1 MFNLTR
7 GEELTAVLLIA
18 LVGAATAVVC
28 LVRGD
33 RGKTVEIPLNTSY
46 EFSVEKRDGTAGAGI
61 AVHIA
66 GEVYRKGVLELPAG
80 SRAWDAVV
88 LAGPTPNAEMDGLN
102 LAAPL
107 VDGERIVVPAK
118 GVRRPASS
126 SSAGT
131 FAVKINVNTAS
142 QKELESLPGIGPV
155 FAKRIVEL
163 RPYGTVDDLIK
174 VRGIGPSTLEQIRQ
188 RVCVK

>member
-1 MFNLTR
+1 MFSLTR

-18 LVGAATAVVC
+18 LVGAATALVC

-33 RGKTVEIPLNTSY
+33 KGKSIEIPLNSSH
-46 EFSVEKRDGTAGAGI
+46 EFSVKRRGGTAGGKI
-61 AVHIA
+61 AVHIS

-80 SRAWDAVV
+80 SRSWDAVV
-88 LAGPTPNAEMDGLN
+88 LAGPTPNAEIDGLN

-107 VDGERIVVPAK
+107 VDGERIVVPSK
-118 GVRRPASS
+118 GVSRPASS
-126 SSAGT
+126 SSAGI

-174 VRGIGPSTLEQIRQ
+174 VRGIGPSTLEQIRDH
-188 RVCVK
+188 VCVK

>member
-18 LVGAATAVVC
+18 LLGAATSVVC

-33 RGKTVEIPLNTSY
+33 KGKTVEIPLNSDH
-46 EFSVEKRDGTAGAGI
+46 EFSVEKRGGAAGLNI
-61 AVHIA
+61 AVHIS
-66 GEVYRKGVLELPAG
+66 GEVYRKGVLELPAE
-80 SRAWDAVV
+80 SRAWDAIV

-107 VDGERIVVPAK
+107 VDGERIVVPGK
-118 GVRRPASS
+118 RSPRPASS

-131 FAVKINVNTAS
+131 TAIKVNVNTAS
-142 QKELESLPGIGPV
+142 HKELESLPGIGPV

-174 VRGIGPSTLEQIRQ
+174 VRGIGPSTLEQIREH
-188 RVCVK
+188 VCVK